1 MTAPVVRFRVDF
13 GAPCS
18 VGPGK
23 IALLECIHRAGS
35 LSQAARDL
43 GMSYRRAWELLT
55 SLNASFKEAVV
66 VTAKGGRGGGGARL
80 TRFGLTLINQ
90 YRAFEE
96 DTQARARAAFRRIS
110 GKARRDAHHAAAA
123 PVTRLSDR

>member
-13 GAPCS
+13 GAACS

-23 IALLECIHRAGS
+23 IALLECIDRAGS
-35 LSQAARDL
+35 LSQAAREL
-43 GMSYRRAWELLT
+43 GMSYRRAWQLLA
-55 SLNASFKEAVV
+55 SLNGSFNEAVV

-80 TRFGLTLINQ
+80 TRFGLDLVSE

-96 DTQARARAAFRRIS
+96 DTRARARAAFRRIS
-110 GKARRDAHHAAAA
+110 GKARRAAHTGAA
-123 PVTRLSDR
+123 PVMRLSGR